1 MKYYL
6 WPHIN
11 FIFIL
16 KMKTSSLLRISL
28 PQFFILG
35 ALGYNEKFRNQI
47 LLNNQDIK
55 NECSSPDAETDA

>member
-11 FIFIL
+11 FIFLL
-16 KMKTSSLLRISL
+16 KMKTSSLLRTRL
-28 PQFFILG
+28 PQFFILS

-47 LLNNQDIK
+47 LLNNQDI
-55 NECSSPDAETDA
+55 

>member
-11 FIFIL
+11 FILIL
-16 KMKTSSLLRISL
+16 KMKTSSLLKTGL

-35 ALGYNEKFRNQI
+35 ALGFNEKFRNQVF
-47 LLNNQDIK
+47 LNNQNIK
-55 NECSSPDAETDA
+55 NECSSPDAESDA